1 MGGDSE
7 QNSRVTMNTTHNVRV
22 TGAMRI
28 RTGLL
33 AILAALLLAGPAW
46 AADRSSNPPP
56 RVSASNGVSTSPT
69 TTSVMPGTQPFVA
82 ATQPFVAATQPFTAS
97 SSVAN
102 PLAGLTPPRRDRPHR
117 RRPVTIVTVPAA
129 AGPQTVVV
137 QQEIYYPVLIERQ
150 RLREGSTRHIAGC
163 RTWRRRPCGSRD
175 RGPPT
180 DRGPTATRSPARTHP
195 ATTSR
200 SGRPPSAV
208 ENGGPRNAP
217 IPPDVRSA
225 PGNPWRSSIP
235 RYPSR

>member
-1 MGGDSE
+1 
-7 QNSRVTMNTTHNVRV
+7 MNTTHNVRV

-46 AADRSSNPPP
+46 AADRSSNPPQ

-82 ATQPFVAATQPFTAS
+82 ATQPFTAS

-102 PLAGLTPPRRDRPHR
+102 PLAGLTPPRPDRPHR

-137 QQEIYYPVLIERQ
+137 QQEIYYPVPVMAASECFTPGYSAYRWVPDMATETVWV
-150 RLREGSTRHIAGC
+150 EGSWA
-163 RTWRRRPCGSRD
+163 
-175 RGPPT
+175 PT

-200 SGRPPSAV
+200 S
-208 ENGGPRNAP
+208 
-217 IPPDVRSA
+217 
-225 PGNPWRSSIP
+225 
-235 RYPSR
+235 

>member
-46 AADRSSNPPP
+46 AADRSSNPPR

-82 ATQPFVAATQPFTAS
+82 ATQPFTAS

-102 PLAGLTPPRRDRPHR
+102 PLAGLTPPRPDRPHR
-117 RRPVTIVTVPAA
+117 RRPLTIVTVPAA

-137 QQEIYYPVLIERQ
+137 QQEIYYPVPVMAASECFTPGYWAYRWVPYMATQ
-150 RLREGSTRHIAGC
+150 TVWVEGSWAADGSWTDSHSES
-163 RTWRRRPCGSRD
+163 RPYSSGYYE
-175 RGPPT
+175 PVWT
-180 DRGPTATRSPARTHP
+180 PAERC
-195 ATTSR
+195 
-200 SGRPPSAV
+200 
-208 ENGGPRNAP
+208 
-217 IPPDVRSA
+217 
-225 PGNPWRSSIP
+225 
-235 RYPSR
+235 